1 MIDLA
6 LKDLRSH
13 RMRTFLTILGIVIG
27 ITTIVSLGSISSG
40 INSLVEGQLN
50 IVSGKIVVTESGAE
64 PASGPP
70 SGKISTDIVD
80 EIRQISGVEEVA
92 GMRLEPWG
100 DFMINGAELDKRD
113 SIGLGQV
120 ELEEGDWAEV
130 GAYEVTMGYHAKEQ
144 YDLNL
149 GDSISVEGV
158 DLRVVGHLEE
168 VGGFMDFGL
177 ITSWVILDEIFE
189 DGDFFTIVFVK
200 PQDLSISKEISEKIK
215 EEFPEL
221 SVETTES
228 ASENARES
236 LAQIRLITFGIGFI
250 ATIVAMFG
258 IINTMIMSVHEKR
271 RQIGIMKAIGATKRQ
286 IVTRFFEESIIM
298 GLVGSFVGLFFGYLG
313 TSALNVQLGMKM
325 ARVTPGLAAFSVMFA
340 MSITIIA
347 TIYPAIKAMKVDPI
361 SAIRGN

>member
-50 IVSGKIVVTESGAE
+50 IVSGKIVVTQHGAE

-70 SGKISTDIVD
+70 SGKVSEDIID

-92 GMRLEPWG
+92 GMRFELWG
-100 DFMINGAELDKRD
+100 NFVINGVEIDKRE

-120 ELEEGDWAEV
+120 ELEEGDWADV
-130 GAYEVTMGYHAKEQ
+130 GAYEVTMGYHTKKQ

-149 GDSISVEGV
+149 GDSVSVEGE

-168 VGGFMDFGL
+168 VGGFMDFAL
-177 ITSWVILDEIFE
+177 ITSWTTLNEIFGEE
-189 DGDFFTIVFVK
+189 DYFTMVFVK
-200 PQDLSISKEISEKIK
+200 PQDLSISEEISEKIK

-228 ASENARES
+228 ASENAEES
-236 LAQIRLITFGIGFI
+236 IQQIRLITLGIGFV
-250 ATIVAMFG
+250 ATLVAMFG
-258 IINTMIMSVHEKR
+258 IINTMVMSVNEKR
-271 RQIGIMKAIGATKRQ
+271 RQIGIMKAVGATKRQ
-286 IVTRFFEESIIM
+286 IIIRFFEESIIM
-298 GLVGSFVGLFFGYLG
+298 GLVGSFVGLFLGYLG
-313 TSALNVQLGMKM
+313 TSALNIQLGMKM
-325 ARVTPGLAAFSVMFA
+325 ARVTPSLAFFSVMFA
-340 MSITIIA
+340 MSITLIA